1 MAGQTLPVH
10 SRVVRIHSQ
19 APVKV
24 PFTSQWLPTYGGYCS
39 VNMEKAYEALAA
51 GKMCVQI
58 AAEDYGVSKSTLH
71 YRVSGKV
78 TLNARSGRKSL
89 LTDEEEASLIEFLV
103 GCSVIEYAKLRS

>member
-1 MAGQTLPVH
+1 
-10 SRVVRIHSQ
+10 
-19 APVKV
+19 
-24 PFTSQWLPTYGGYCS
+24 
-39 VNMEKAYEALAA
+39 
-51 GKMCVQI
+51 MCVQI

-103 GCSVIEYAKLRS
+103 GCSVIEYAKLRSWWGIYNGSKHASWRQLTLDMSYDY